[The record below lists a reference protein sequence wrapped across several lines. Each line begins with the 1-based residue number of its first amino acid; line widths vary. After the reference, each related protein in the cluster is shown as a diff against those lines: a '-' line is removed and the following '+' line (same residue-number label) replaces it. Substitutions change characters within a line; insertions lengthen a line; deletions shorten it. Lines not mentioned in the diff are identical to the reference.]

1 VKAGK
6 CKGSANIRLDFTL
19 MSPIRFKAIF
29 SVLSADEPIL
39 AADVISRPIFYCYYL
54 IPGLNRLQRSVRRV
68 ESWIN

>member
-1 VKAGK
+1 
-6 CKGSANIRLDFTL
+6 

-54 IPGLNRLQRSVRRV
+54 IPVLNRLRRSVRRV